1 VTISA
6 DTNVFVYAVDGRDP
20 AKQAIAQSI
29 ISALA
34 RVEGV
39 VGLQVIGELQNAL
52 RRRLKLP
59 AFHAIQT
66 ARNVLVQ
73 FSAFAYDQTA
83 VEIALA
89 QSAAGKM
96 SYWDALLLT
105 AADAVGVTSL
115 ISEDMTDGLVYGGLE
130 IINPFAPDGPSARV
144 RQILA
149 L

>member
-1 VTISA
+1 MISA
-6 DTNVFVYAVDGRDP
+6 DTNLFVYAVDGREP
-20 AKQAIAQSI
+20 AKQAIARSV

-34 RVEGV
+34 GVNAV

-59 AFHAIQT
+59 VWHANQT

-73 FSAFAYDQTA
+73 FGSFAYDQTA

-96 SYWDALLLT
+96 SYWDALLVA

-130 IINPFAPDGPSARV
+130 VINPFAPDGPSARV